1 MWDED
6 DTSGWNGRLVFF
18 SINWKLHFGK
28 MYVSQVWSRS
38 RVFWNFN
45 FDLIIMNYMKAF
57 FNLQSSPI
65 ENHSKNGVDYTK
77 KLMKSY

>member
-6 DTSGWNGRLVFF
+6 DLSGWNGHLVFF
-18 SINWKLHFGK
+18 SINWKLLEIF
-28 MYVSQVWSRS
+28 VNFFSQVGNRS

-45 FDLIIMNYMKAF
+45 FDLIIMNYMKEI

-65 ENHSKNGVDYTK
+65 ENN
-77 KLMKSY
+77 